1 MNYLNKKDL
10 KICTL
15 NINSTIKDVIT
26 NLNKSS
32 MQIAIINSQGGN
44 LLGVITDGDIR
55 RGLLRGLDLSSKISS
70 LIKKNPM
77 VIKKNTPSKTV
88 AKGTR
93 HASCDKNMTNNE
105 LKQQRTPL

>member
-1 MNYLNKKDL
+1 MKFFNKKNI
-10 KICTL
+10 KKCTL

-26 NLNKSS
+26 NLNQSS
-32 MQIAIINSQGGN
+32 MQITIINSSSGN

-77 VIKKNTPSKTV
+77 VVEKDTPIKTV
-88 AKGTR
+88 
-93 HASCDKNMTNNE
+93 E
-105 LKQQRTPL
+105 Y